1 MASRENLPGT
11 FEKLTNEIT
20 ERYPSLSKRFQQ
32 IARYL
37 TQNPNTVALQSITR
51 IAEQADVHPSSL
63 VRFAQHLGYS
73 GFKQMQS
80 VFQTR
85 LVTAAPGFNE
95 RIDALEAELRQHSG
109 PGNKS
114 FLRDLVVRDIASLE
128 GLMDTISETD
138 LKKAVALMKGAG
150 TIYIAGQLRSEPVAI
165 FLRYVLTML
174 RRRVILLDSSGGLAA
189 ESARIA
195 SPDDVLI
202 AISFRYYAQ
211 EVAAITEAAAEA
223 GIPIIAITDSQ
234 LSPLAKS
241 ASVLFTIREEEY
253 TFSRSQAAPMCLA
266 QALTVAL
273 ASALQPETDGK
284 PYIPVAT
291 ERTGVAARKKNQRR
305 RSPGRSKP

>member
-1 MASRENLPGT
+1 MASQETLPDR
-11 FEKLTNEIT
+11 FETLTNKIT
-20 ERYPSLSKRFQQ
+20 ERYPSLSNRFQQ

-37 TQNPNTVALQSITR
+37 TQNPNTVALQSVTR
-51 IAEQADVHPSSL
+51 IAEQADVHPSSV

-73 GFKQMQS
+73 GFKEMQL

-95 RIDALEAELRQHSG
+95 RISALEMELLQHTGSG
-109 PGNKS
+109 DKS

-128 GLMDTISETD
+128 ELMNTVSEAD
-138 LKKAVALMKGAG
+138 LNKAVSLMKAAG
-150 TIYIAGQLRSEPVAI
+150 TIYIVGQLRSEALAN

-189 ESARIA
+189 ETARIL

-202 AISFRYYAQ
+202 AISFRHYAQ
-211 EVAAITEAAAEA
+211 EVAAITETAAAS
-223 GIPIIAITDSQ
+223 GTPIIAITDSQ
-234 LSPLAKS
+234 LSPLAKLAS
-241 ASVLFTIREEEY
+241 ALFTIREDEY
-253 TFSRSQAAPMCLA
+253 TFSRSLAAPMCLA

-273 ASALQPETDGK
+273 ASALQPEAEGK

-291 ERTGVAARKKNQRR
+291 ERTGVAGRKK
-305 RSPGRSKP
+305 G

>member
-1 MASRENLPGT
+1 MASQDTLPGT

-20 ERYPSLSKRFQQ
+20 EHYPSLSKRFQQ

-37 TQNPNTVALQSITR
+37 TQNPNIVALQSVTR

-73 GFKQMQS
+73 GFKQMQL

-95 RIDALEAELRQHSG
+95 RISALEKELRQHSG

-128 GLMDTISETD
+128 GLMDTVSETD
-138 LKKAVALMKGAG
+138 LKKAVTLMKTAS
-150 TIYIAGQLRSEPVAI
+150 TIYIVGQLRSEPVAT

-211 EVAAITEAAAEA
+211 EVVAITETAAET
-223 GIPIIAITDSQ
+223 GTPIIAITDSQ

-241 ASVLFTIREEEY
+241 AAVLFTIREDEY
-253 TFSRSQAAPMCLA
+253 TFSRSLAAPMCLA
-266 QALTVAL
+266 QTLTVGL
-273 ASALQPETDGK
+273 ASALQPETSGK

-291 ERTGVAARKKNQRR
+291 ERTGVAGNKDKK
-305 RSPGRSKP
+305 G

>member
-1 MASRENLPGT
+1 MASQETLPGT

-20 ERYPSLSKRFQQ
+20 EHYPSLSKRFRQ

-37 TQNPNTVALQSITR
+37 TQNPNIVALQSVTR

-73 GFKQMQS
+73 GFKEMQS

-95 RIDALEAELRQHSG
+95 RIGALEKELRQHSG
-109 PGNKS
+109 QGIKG

-128 GLMDTISETD
+128 GLLDTVRETD
-138 LKKAVALMKGAG
+138 LKKAVTLMKGAR

-174 RRRVILLDSSGGLAA
+174 RRQVILLDSSGGLAA
-189 ESARIA
+189 ESARIL

-202 AISFRYYAQ
+202 AISFRYYAK
-211 EVAAITEAAAEA
+211 EVVAITETAAET
-223 GIPIIAITDSQ
+223 GTPIVAITDSQ

-241 ASVLFTIREEEY
+241 ASVLFTIREDEY
-253 TFSRSQAAPMCLA
+253 TFSRSLAAPMCLA
-266 QALTVAL
+266 QALTVGL
-273 ASALQPETDGK
+273 ASALQPETAGK

-291 ERTGVAARKKNQRR
+291 ELTGNAGKKH
-305 RSPGRSKP
+305 KKD

>member
-1 MASRENLPGT
+1 MARKETSPDT
-11 FEKLTNEIT
+11 FAKLTNEIS

-37 TQNPNTVALQSITR
+37 TQNPNTVALQSVTHV
-51 IAEQADVHPSSL
+51 AGEADIHASSL

-73 GFKQMQS
+73 GFKEMQT

-85 LVTAAPGFNE
+85 LMTAAPGFNE
-95 RIDALEAELRQHSG
+95 RIGALEKELRQHTGSG
-109 PGNKS
+109 DKS

-128 GLMDTISETD
+128 GLMDTVSETE
-138 LKKAVALMKGAG
+138 LNKAVSLMKEAG
-150 TIYIAGQLRSEPVAI
+150 TIYVVGQLRSEPVAI

-195 SPDDVLI
+195 GPGDVLI
-202 AISFRYYAQ
+202 AISFRHYAQ
-211 EVAAITEAAAEA
+211 EVAAITEIAATSGAK
-223 GIPIIAITDSQ
+223 IIAITDSQ

-241 ASVLFTIREEEY
+241 ASVLFAIHEEEY

-273 ASALQPETDGK
+273 ASALQPEAEGK
-284 PYIPVAT
+284 PRIPVAT
-291 ERTGVAARKKNQRR
+291 EQTGVAIGKKSRGL
-305 RSPGRSKP
+305 SPGRTKP